1 MAKTKTKHWSRTS
14 PEGPWDYLVIGSG
27 MGGLTA
33 AAMLSKLGRRVLL
46 LEQHYVPGGFT
57 HTFPRK
63 GYRWD
68 VGVHAV
74 GEVTEHC
81 MTGRLL
87 SKLTDGRL
95 RWASLGETY
104 DDFSFPACP
113 EFPDGLRIGF
123 PDNPREFRDRLTAA
137 FPDQVEAVDAYL
149 DAVRDTAGA
158 MKGYYLARSLPRWLI
173 PGFGRW
179 MARRAQRRL
188 TQNVR
193 EVLTDLTDDAR
204 LRTVLTAQWGYHGAP
219 PSRASFAMQALVTK
233 HFLWGGYY
241 PVGGSQEIAGCLTRT
256 VEEAGG
262 WTRILA
268 DVDEILV
275 EKGRAVGVRLRPG
288 RGSGE
293 DSGLGEEIRA
303 RKIVSAVGVN
313 ATVRRLLPDEVLEGG
328 RADDLADVRDLEPG
342 PAHVCL
348 YLGFRGD
355 IRRAGAG
362 AANRWF
368 YDTWD
373 SEQEVWRVAPG
384 DVEANAPVLYCSFPS
399 LKDPEHEAG
408 PEERHTGEVVTFV
421 PWSVFERWRG
431 TPWKKRGDDYA
442 AFKEELQDSL
452 LRQFLEKMPELR
464 DFVDYVELSTPLST
478 DHFVRPVDGSIY
490 GLEPTPKRF
499 RTGVLRPKSPIRNLY
514 FAGSEVTTVGVMGAM
529 MGGVLATVAAEPARA
544 MRYLAG
550 V

>member
-1 MAKTKTKHWSRTS
+1 
-14 PEGPWDYLVIGSG
+14 
-27 MGGLTA
+27 MGGMTA

-87 SKLTDGRL
+87 SKLTDGKL

-104 DDFSFPACP
+104 DDFQFPECSQ
-113 EFPDGLRIGF
+113 FPDGFRIGF

-137 FPDQVEAVDAYL
+137 FPDQVEAIDAYL

-173 PGFGRW
+173 PGLGHL
-179 MARRAQRRL
+179 MARRAQKRL

-193 EVLTDLTDDAR
+193 EVLAEITDDER

-241 PVGGSQEIAGCLTRT
+241 PVGGSQEIANCLTRT
-256 VEEAGG
+256 VEESGG

-275 EKGRAVGVRLRPG
+275 EKGRAVGVRLRRENADG
-288 RGSGE
+288 ESG
-293 DSGLGEEIRA
+293 GGEEIRA
-303 RKIVSAVGVN
+303 RRVVSAIGVN
-313 ATVRRLLPDEVLEGG
+313 STVRRLLPNHAMEGRGSDLGEVREL
-328 RADDLADVRDLEPG
+328 DPG

-348 YLGFRGD
+348 YLGFKGD
-355 IRRAGAG
+355 IRQAGAG

-368 YDTWD
+368 YNTWD
-373 SEQEVWRVAPG
+373 SEQEVWHVGPG
-384 DVEANAPVLYCSFPS
+384 DVDSQAPVLYCSFPS
-399 LKDPEHEAG
+399 LKDPEHDPG
-408 PEERHTGEVVTFV
+408 PETKHTGEVVTFV
-421 PWSVFERWRG
+421 PWSVFEPWRAL
-431 TPWKKRGDDYA
+431 PWKKRGADYD
-442 AFKEELQDSL
+442 AFKHELQQSL
-452 LRQFLEKMPELR
+452 LDQFFAKMPELSAML
-464 DFVDYVELSTPLST
+464 DYVELSTPLST
-478 DHFVRPVDGSIY
+478 DHFVRPVGGSIY

-529 MGGVLATVAAEPARA
+529 MGGVLAATAAEPARA

>member
-1 MAKTKTKHWSRTS
+1 MKQAKHWSRTS
-14 PEGPWDYLVIGSG
+14 PDGPWDYIVVGSG
-27 MGGLTA
+27 MGGMTA

-74 GEVTEHC
+74 GEVTEHS

-87 SKLTDGRL
+87 SRLTDGRL

-104 DDFSFPACP
+104 DDF
-113 EFPDGLRIGF
+113 EFPGGFRIEF
-123 PDNPREFRDRLTAA
+123 PDNPRLFRDRLVAA
-137 FPDQVEAVDAYL
+137 FPDEEAAIDAYL
-149 DAVRDTAGA
+149 DAVRDTANS
-158 MKGYYLARSLPRWLI
+158 MRSYYLARALPRWLL

-188 TQNVR
+188 TQNVG
-193 EVLTDLTDDAR
+193 EVLSSLTDDLR

-241 PVGGSQEIAGCLTRT
+241 PVGGSEEIARSLTRT

-275 EKGRAVGVRLRPG
+275 EKGRAVGVRLRRPEG
-288 RGSGE
+288 SGSGE
-293 DSGLGEEIRA
+293 DGEEIRA
-303 RKIVSAVGVN
+303 RRVISAVGVN
-313 ATVRRLLPDEVLEGG
+313 STVRRLLPAHALGG
-328 RADDLADVRDLEPG
+328 RAGALEDVRELAPG

-348 YLGFRGD
+348 YLGFKGD
-355 IRRAGAG
+355 IRAAGAG

-368 YDTWD
+368 YTTWD
-373 SEQEVWRVAPG
+373 QEKEVWHVAPG
-384 DVEANAPVLYCSFPS
+384 DVSSDAPVLYCSFPS
-399 LKDPEHEAG
+399 LKDPEHDPG
-408 PEERHTGEVVTFV
+408 QDLRHTGEVVTFV
-421 PWSVFERWRG
+421 PWSAFEPWRG

-442 AFKEELQDSL
+442 AFKDELEQSL
-452 LRQFLEKMPELR
+452 LGQFLHHMPELR
-464 DFVDYVELSTPLST
+464 AFVDYVELSTPLST
-478 DHFVRPVDGSIY
+478 DHFARPVAGSIY

-499 RTGVLRPKSPIRNLY
+499 RTGVLRPKAPIKNLY

-529 MGGVLATVAAEPARA
+529 MGGVLAATSAEPARA
-544 MRYLAG
+544 LRYLAT